1 MGTRSRLTLL
11 MLTAILGK
19 GAPMRP
25 PGGPS
30 GVPESGPST
39 APCPRDREPCDIR
52 SGNLYWCEDHRIW
65 FDLDGNVYNET
76 GS

>member
-19 GAPMRP
+19 GPPMRP

-30 GVPESGPST
+30 GVPRDGPGI
-39 APCPRDREPCDIR
+39 AYCPIDGEPSDTR
-52 SGNLYWCEDHRIW
+52 SGNLYWCEDHSIW
-65 FDLDGNVYNET
+65 FDSDGNIYREA

>member
-1 MGTRSRLTLL
+1 MGTRSRMTLL

-30 GVPESGPST
+30 GVPHGPGM
-39 APCPRDREPCDIR
+39 ANCPIGGEQIDTRV
-52 SGNLYWCEDHRIW
+52 GNLYWCEDHSIW
-65 FDLDGNVYNET
+65 FDSDGNVYDEA